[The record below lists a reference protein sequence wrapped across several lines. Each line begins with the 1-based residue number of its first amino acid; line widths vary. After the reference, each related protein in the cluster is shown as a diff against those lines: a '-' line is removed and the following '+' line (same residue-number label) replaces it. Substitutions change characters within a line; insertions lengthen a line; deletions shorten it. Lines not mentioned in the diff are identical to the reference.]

1 MPGLGAILIH
11 GAWVGIFYK
20 KEKKKKGCLRC
31 FLKKREERTKAVTLN
46 NSYFLRIK

>member
-20 KEKKKKGCLRC
+20 KEKKKKVALDA
-31 FLKKREERTKAVTLN
+31 F
-46 NSYFLRIK
+46 